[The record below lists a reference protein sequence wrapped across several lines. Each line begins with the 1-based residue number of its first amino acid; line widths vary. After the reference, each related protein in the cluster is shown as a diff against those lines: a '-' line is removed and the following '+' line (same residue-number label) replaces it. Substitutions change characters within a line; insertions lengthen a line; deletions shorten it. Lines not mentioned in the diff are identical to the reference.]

1 MMIVPILSLCCWSY
15 TYLLLLGQEQSD
27 KVVSKHLFI
36 RRSHHHCNPTIICR
50 RRPPSSL
57 QSKHHITSSS
67 LLRTSSGS
75 ICVIIGIVIPSVCWT
90 KATFL
95 LLLIFRFNRESSQL
109 GKWLSWIDSPLNIQ
123 FWSIC
128 WRRWNSFHLKSR
140 TKYKKHTFFVI
151 IFLPVF
157 TRFDGLNLFTQ

>member
-1 MMIVPILSLCCWSY
+1 MVIILILCCWSY
-15 TYLLLLGQEQSD
+15 TICCYWG
-27 KVVSKHLFI
+27 
-36 RRSHHHCNPTIICR
+36 RSNLTKWWANTFSSEGHIIIAIQPSYVEGSHRHHYNPN
-50 RRPPSSL
+50 
-57 QSKHHITSSS
+57 ITSHRHHYYAHH
-67 LLRTSSGS
+67 LVQ
-75 ICVIIGIVIPSVCWT
+75 IVIIGIVIPSVCWT
-90 KATFL
+90 KVTFL

-128 WRRWNSFHLKSR
+128 WRRWNSFHLESR
-140 TKYKKHTFFVI
+140 TKYQKHTFFVI